1 MLLWVLCESMN
12 FHPDEQLFQV
22 KSTLDWTIVFILI
35 IQKILLVEYFIIFKL
50 TVFIN
55 PKHKTCKLKTYWEI
69 VPSIIFLGYICNT
82 KNAVTKT
89 FAVNANGAKNKN
101 FPPEFIWIHYVSP
114 PLLLMKKD
122 KESDVKIL
130 QPASH
135 STPQITVYSRT
146 VCSYHL
152 LLTLLI
158 QVKPTKTIA
167 ENWVC
172 KQSWFIFILKPA
184 HTWPRLG

>member
-1 MLLWVLCESMN
+1 MQ
-12 FHPDEQLFQV
+12 H
-22 KSTLDWTIVFILI
+22 
-35 IQKILLVEYFIIFKL
+35 QKCSY
-50 TVFIN
+50 
-55 PKHKTCKLKTYWEI
+55 
-69 VPSIIFLGYICNT
+69 
-82 KNAVTKT
+82 KT

-146 VCSYHL
+146 VSSYHL

-167 ENWVC
+167 ENWIS
-172 KQSWFIFILKPA
+172 KQSWFVFILKPA
-184 HTWPRLG
+184 HFWLRSYFFRNKTFLFFKIDHWNFQHLFSKGISWNLTKFQLNQTTNKKRWK

>member
-22 KSTLDWTIVFILI
+22 KGTWDWTIVFILI

-82 KNAVTKT
+82 KNAVTK
-89 FAVNANGAKNKN
+89 
-101 FPPEFIWIHYVSP
+101 
-114 PLLLMKKD
+114 
-122 KESDVKIL
+122 
-130 QPASH
+130 
-135 STPQITVYSRT
+135 
-146 VCSYHL
+146 HL
-152 LLTLLI
+152 LWMQMGLKTRISLQNLFESIMCLLPCCWWRKI
-158 QVKPTKTIA
+158 KKVMWKSCNLQVTPHPKS
-167 ENWVC
+167 
-172 KQSWFIFILKPA
+172 QYILEQ
-184 HTWPRLG
+184 